1 MRLYL
6 MQHGKPVIEEVNPA
20 RPLSDQ
26 GRGDVK
32 KIAEFLKRVGVNVP
46 VIFHSGK
53 TRAKET
59 AEIVAATLGQHIKVE
74 ERPGVSPLDNVRR
87 IADEIHTSRGDIF
100 IAGHL
105 PHLAKLTAFLVTAN
119 EMIPV
124 ARFQQGGVAC
134 LERDDAGKWMI
145 AWMVVP
151 DVL

>member
-6 MQHGKPVIEEVNPA
+6 MQHGKPVLEEVDPA

-26 GRGDVK
+26 GKSDVR
-32 KIAEFLKRVGVNVP
+32 KIAEFFKRVGVNVS

-53 TRAKET
+53 TRARET
-59 AEIVAATLGQHIKVE
+59 AEIVAATLGPHMKVE

-87 IADEIHTSRGDIF
+87 IADEIHTSRGDLF

-119 EMIPV
+119 ETIPV
-124 ARFQQGGVAC
+124 ARFQQGGVLC
-134 LERDDAGKWMI
+134 LERDDVGKWMI